1 MKLYL
6 DNCCFNRPFDSQE
19 QLSVR
24 METDAKLQVQESIR
38 KGENEL
44 VWSFILDYENGA
56 NPQSEV
62 RKKIAEWKLLAVTDV
77 DYSIDVKELTEKYMR
92 SGLRQKDASHIACAV
107 VSGYNCFLTT
117 DKSILNKHIGDIELA
132 NPIDYV
138 RRREDAI

>member
-1 MKLYL
+1 
-6 DNCCFNRPFDSQE
+6 
-19 QLSVR
+19 